1 MFKKCSQLYLKSI
14 MNSNVAFT
22 FFLDFKILTEKNV
35 EKNKNNSCYKI
46 LSNFVFKIT
55 MLNFK

>member
-35 EKNKNNSCYKI
+35 EKKQEY
-46 LSNFVFKIT
+46 L
-55 MLNFK
+55 LL